1 MADNRRVY
9 RKSTLT
15 QSSNREPKDSRKSL
29 SPANRITSMKN
40 LSFEDCSFSEHI
52 FFN

>member
-1 MADNRRVY
+1 MSDGRRVY

-15 QSSNREPKDSRKSL
+15 QITNREATNSRKSL

-52 FFN
+52 FYN